1 MLRHLLAASLV
12 TMCAGCAASGNITP
26 RALPDASVLVP
37 AALPVPPV
45 REGQDAKAA
54 LAEALAVA
62 AENGR
67 RLQAARRLVEQTTKS
82 FEEP

>member
-1 MLRHLLAASLV
+1 
-12 TMCAGCAASGNITP
+12 
-26 RALPDASVLVP
+26 
-37 AALPVPPV
+37 V

-67 RLQAARRLVEQTTKS
+67 RLQAARRLVEQTKKS